1 MRKPRLPL
9 RPALYLAG
17 ALYAL
22 YLIAGNVFLNTR
34 IGVDTINRRPVT
46 FHARWTWALTLWP
59 GHIYAR
65 DPDLGGQSRNV
76 LWQVAAT
83 SAYGRIRL
91 LPLLDRE
98 LRFAP
103 IEGNQVRVAIR
114 RASTTNV
121 PPPWRRD
128 AWRVAF
134 DRIDTRSLRQ
144 VRIGRFVLE
153 GEGNAQ
159 VRFIHQLR
167 GGATEIE
174 PSHLRLTNMR
184 VRYGKQ
190 PLLHDARVDA
200 RFTLDPFTHELPAGV
215 RKVNVAEGHVTLQGH
230 TVPVALGANLQGA
243 AAGRLSVLDG
253 HVSADFSLDHGQLA
267 PGGTLQWNAPV
278 AITDADGSQQYRRG
292 QLDLAVQAD
301 GVAIHARVP
310 PLPGKRGAADDNQ
323 FKADLRYASRQVLP
337 HDAPELLRRLSGTA
351 AWRWHFAS
359 LRWIAPLL
367 AAKPWL
373 KLDGAGDIEGALNI
387 DAGRL
392 APGSRVDIPHVALTA
407 DLLDNVFAGDARAQG
422 RVVAGSDG
430 PRTVVDM
437 TVDRFT
443 LAPRAD
449 AGKPYLQGN
458 ALKLDLRS
466 SADLATFGRQVIAR
480 LHFADATI
488 PDLRSYNRYLPGE
501 SLRFLGGKGRLG
513 SDFTIDGK
521 GDVRAGRMQFSANA
535 AQLALGVSRLRGDL
549 HLDTRLVRA
558 TRRGHAFDL
567 EGFALRLEGMH
578 VRGSDDPPW
587 WARATLENGQLDWD
601 KPMRLRGDAT
611 LVMKDVS
618 LLLSLFA
625 DRSAFPKW
633 IASLIDA
640 GQATAHARVETQR
653 GDFVLDRLTASN
665 RRVDLLARLR
675 VRDGQPRG
683 DLYAR
688 WGVLGVGVALAGGK
702 RDFHLLQARHWYEA
716 QPDLLPADAPVP

>member
-1 MRKPRLPL
+1 MPKPRLPL
-9 RPALYLAG
+9 RPALCLAG
-17 ALYAL
+17 TLYAL

-34 IGVDTINRRPVT
+34 IGVDIINRRPVT
-46 FHARWTWALTLWP
+46 FHAQWAWALTLWP

-65 DPDLGGQSRNV
+65 HPLLGGQSRKV
-76 LWQVAAT
+76 LWQVVAT
-83 SAYGRIRL
+83 SAHGRIRL

-103 IEGNQVRVAIR
+103 IEGNGVSVAIQPTT
-114 RASTTNV
+114 TTNV

-128 AWRVAF
+128 AWHVAF
-134 DRIDTRSLRQ
+134 DRIETRTLRQ
-144 VRIGRFVLE
+144 VRIGPAVLE

-174 PSHLRLTNMR
+174 PSHVRLSNMR
-184 VRYGKQ
+184 LRYGGQ
-190 PLLHDARVDA
+190 PLLHDARIDA
-200 RFTLDPFTHELPAGV
+200 RFSLGPFTHEQPYGV
-215 RKVNVAEGHVTLQGH
+215 RKVNVAAGHVTLEGH
-230 TVPVALGANLQGA
+230 TVPVALGANRQGA

-267 PGGTLQWNAPV
+267 PGGTLQWSAPV
-278 AITDADGSQQYRRG
+278 AITDADGSQQHRRG

-310 PLPGKRGAADDNQ
+310 PPPGQRGRDDANQ
-323 FKADLRYASRQVLP
+323 FRADLTYASRQLLP
-337 HDAPELLRRLSGTA
+337 HDVPELLRRLSGTA

-359 LRWIAPLL
+359 LRWISPLL

-373 KLDGAGDIEGALNI
+373 QLDGAGDFEGALKI
-387 DAGRL
+387 DAGKL
-392 APGSRVDIPHVALTA
+392 APGSRVDVPHVALTA
-407 DLLDNVFAGDARAQG
+407 DILDNVFAGNARAQG
-422 RVVAGSDG
+422 RVVADPGG
-430 PRTVVDM
+430 PRSVVDM

-443 LAPRAD
+443 LAPRTD

-466 SADLATFGRQVIAR
+466 SADLVTFGRQFVAR

-501 SLRFLGGKGRLG
+501 SLRFLGGKGGLG
-513 SDFTIDGK
+513 ADFTIDGK
-521 GDVRAGRMQFSANA
+521 GDVRKGRMQFDADA
-535 AQLALGVSRLRGDL
+535 AQLALGVSRLRGNL
-549 HLDTRLVRA
+549 RLDTQLVRA
-558 TRRGHAFDL
+558 TRSGHAFDL
-567 EGFALRLEGMH
+567 EGFALQVDGMH
-578 VRGSDDPPW
+578 VHGSHDPPW
-587 WARATLENGQLDWD
+587 WARATLKNGQLDWD
-601 KPMRLRGDAT
+601 KPMRLRGDVT

-640 GQATAHARVETQR
+640 GQATARARVETQR
-653 GDFVLDRLTASN
+653 GDFVLDQLVASN

-675 VRDGQPRG
+675 VRDGQPQG

-688 WGVLGVGVALAGGK
+688 WGVLGVGVALAGGE
-702 RDFHLLQARHWYEA
+702 RDFHLLGARHWYDA
-716 QPDLLPADAPVP
+716 QPPLLPANAPVP